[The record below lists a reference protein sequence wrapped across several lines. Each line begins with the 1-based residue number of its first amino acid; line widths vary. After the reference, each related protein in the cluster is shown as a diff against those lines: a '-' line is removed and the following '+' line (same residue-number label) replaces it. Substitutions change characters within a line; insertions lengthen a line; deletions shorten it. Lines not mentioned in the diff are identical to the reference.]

1 MKTVG
6 MSWEDCA
13 DYWKKDVYNKNVKP
27 LFDAFRE
34 AEKAIALVE
43 ETEGIGPLEISLTL
57 DEIEELDEK
66 RRKLASFC

>member
-13 DYWKKDVYNKNVKP
+13 DYWKKDVYTKNVKP

-34 AEKAIALVE
+34 AEKAIALVNI
-43 ETEGIGPLEISLTL
+43 TYGYFGSVVGFGDVTL
-57 DEIEELDEK
+57 YWGAE
-66 RRKLASFC
+66 